1 MRGGL
6 CLGWIITGKSRT
18 MKLSEMKEQL
28 AAGGIRL
35 TKSLGQ
41 TFLHDGNQLRRII
54 EAAQLRPG
62 DRVLEVGPGLG
73 PLTELLLREAAEVF
87 AIEKDQ
93 RLVEFL
99 EKRFGP
105 ATNLTLL
112 QADALK
118 YLQSESRD
126 WSGWKLVANLPYSV
140 ASPILIELAQANG
153 CPERLVATLQIEV
166 AQRLTAIPGSNDSGI
181 LSLLIQLRYQPTGW
195 FKIPATCFFPQP
207 DIDSACVTLLRRP
220 EPLLTREQAE
230 TFTKLVKRSFS
241 QRRKMML
248 KLLKED
254 WPLEILLETF
264 ERLQLSRQV
273 RAEAVTLDQ
282 FVQLTK
288 MLDRPQPPAKPET

>member
-1 MRGGL
+1 
-6 CLGWIITGKSRT
+6 
-18 MKLSEMKEQL
+18 
-28 AAGGIRL
+28 
-35 TKSLGQ
+35 
-41 TFLHDGNQLRRII
+41 LRRIV
-54 EAAQLRPG
+54 EAAQLRPC
-62 DRVLEVGPGLG
+62 DRVLEIGPGLG
-73 PLTELLLREAAEVF
+73 PLTELLLPEAGEVL
-87 AIEKDQ
+87 AIEKDR

-99 EKRFGP
+99 EQRFGST
-105 ATNLTLL
+105 ANLTLR

-118 YLQSESRD
+118 LLQRESRD

-153 CPERLVATLQIEV
+153 CPERLVATLQLEV
-166 AQRLTAIPGSNDSGI
+166 AQRLTALPGSNDAGI
-181 LSLLIQLRYQPTGW
+181 LSLLIQLRYQPRGW

-220 EPLLTREQAE
+220 EPLLTREQTE
-230 TFTKLVKRSFS
+230 TFTQLVKRSFS

-254 WPLEILLETF
+254 WPAETLLAAF

-288 MLDRPQPPAKPET
+288 MLHGQRPAEKPEAENNYERRNL

>member
-1 MRGGL
+1 
-6 CLGWIITGKSRT
+6 

-28 AAGGIRL
+28 AAEGIRL

-41 TFLHDGNQLRRII
+41 TFLHDGNQLRRIV

-62 DRVLEVGPGLG
+62 DRVLEIGPGLG
-73 PLTELLLREAAEVF
+73 PLTELLLREAGEVL

-99 EKRFGP
+99 EQRFGP

-118 YLQSESRD
+118 YLQSDSRD

-181 LSLLIQLRYQPTGW
+181 LSLLIQLRYQPKGS

-230 TFTKLVKRSFS
+230 TFTRLVKRSFS

-288 MLDRPQPPAKPET
+288 MLDRLQPPAKPET